1 MRVEYATADDIR
13 TVALDMREADFRE
26 FIALSAADSREALAA
41 QLVTRFA
48 GRSDVMTG
56 FDDRDRP
63 VAVAGLVE
71 HRPNVLSALFFAT
84 DDFESVALE
93 VTYIAHRLLRDVRAT
108 NVHRIEAVSMVGHDQ
123 AHRWIRHFGLKPE
136 GPPMRCFGKNGEDYQ
151 QFAWVRCTS
160 G

>member
-13 TVALDMREADFRE
+13 TVALAMREADFDE
-26 FIALSAADSREALAA
+26 FIALSRADDRAGLAE
-41 QLVTRFA
+41 QLVARFS
-48 GRSDVMTG
+48 GRDDVMAA
-56 FDDRDRP
+56 FDDQEQP

-84 DDFESVALE
+84 DDFEKVALE
-93 VTYIAHRLLRDVRAT
+93 VTYIANRVLRDVRAT
-108 NVHRIEAVSMVGHDQ
+108 SIHRIEAVSLVGHEQ
-123 AHRWIRHFGLKPE
+123 AHRWIRHFGLEPE
-136 GPPMRCFGKNGEDYQ
+136 GPPMRGFGKNGEAYQ